1 MSRIIGAGRAVEMR
15 WTGRRVPADEGQ
27 SLGLSH
33 HLVGGGEG
41 LDKAMEIAGRI
52 AKNPPFANT
61 TIINAVPRIAEMS
74 ISDGLF
80 SESMATALTQL
91 SDEAQARVKG
101 FLDKHSGN

>member
-1 MSRIIGAGRAVEMR
+1 M
-15 WTGRRVPADEGQ
+15 
-27 SLGLSH
+27 LGLSH

-41 LDKAMEIAGRI
+41 LDKATEIAGLI
-52 AKNPPFANT
+52 AKNPQFANT

-101 FLDKHSGN
+101 FLDKRGGS